1 MTTYRVTIFTEENYG
16 KYMSGSNNYDNECVY
31 VEANSKE
38 EAVKK
43 AQRTGYV
50 VHTPSV
56 KTFEEIQKE
65 EERYD
70 TWVAD
75 RTKKEAQI
83 QAKRKAT
90 EARKAQEAGLT
101 VEEYRK
107 EKARKATIT
116 RLEREIAEIEK
127 ELKKKKASLKR
138 IKNR

>member
-1 MTTYRVTIFTEENYG
+1 MTTYRVAIFTEEDYG

-31 VEANSKE
+31 VDANNKE
-38 EAVKK
+38 EAIKK
-43 AQRTGYV
+43 AQRVGYI
-50 VHTPSV
+50 VHEPSV
-56 KTFEEIQKE
+56 KTFEEIQE
-65 EERYD
+65 EEENYK

-90 EARKAQEAGLT
+90 EERKAQEAGLT

-127 ELKKKKASLKR
+127 ELKRKKATLKR
-138 IKNR
+138 VRNR

>member
-1 MTTYRVTIFTEENYG
+1 MTTYRVTIFTEKNYG

-43 AQRTGYV
+43 AQKTGYV

-70 TWVAD
+70 T
-75 RTKKEAQI
+75 
-83 QAKRKAT
+83 
-90 EARKAQEAGLT
+90 
-101 VEEYRK
+101 
-107 EKARKATIT
+107 
-116 RLEREIAEIEK
+116 
-127 ELKKKKASLKR
+127 
-138 IKNR
+138 